1 MTYNQTVLERY
12 SALLYSLSIANAVC
26 CSIGGAILGGVAFA
40 GLVSES
46 NLSIVTGGVI
56 GTAVGAGY
64 GWVTSFLLRVVAQ
77 LVLCLVNIEANTRK
91 PFSGSGEAFSGKPS
105 VLMQDGPKV
114 SQQAA
119 SSRVSDVDDRS
130 VIPEARTWPVPA
142 PAPVVRDNPQTRERT
157 ELENLLIAK
166 FQKAADCAITTQQF
180 DVLVRKLQSA
190 GAELQSALPESIASP
205 QWNDFIDQVERGR
218 RQSVINAR
226 KADDESSCRGC
237 RGRLSMYEAS
247 LHMCS
252 RCQHKAAEFDKVIAE
267 A

>member
-12 SALLYSLSIANAVC
+12 SALLYSLSIANAVFC
-26 CSIGGAILGGVAFA
+26 GIGGAIIGGVAFA
-40 GLVSES
+40 ALVDDSGS
-46 NLSIVTGGVI
+46 AIFV
-56 GTAVGAGY
+56 GTILGAAVGGFY
-64 GWVTSFLLRVVAQ
+64 GWITSFLLRVVAQ
-77 LVLCLVNIEANTRK
+77 LLLCLVNIEANTRK
-91 PFSGSGEAFSGKPS
+91 PFPGSGETFSGKPS

-119 SSRVSDVDDRS
+119 SSRVSDVDDRA

-157 ELENLLIAK
+157 ELENQLIAK
-166 FQKAADCAITTQQF
+166 FQKVAGLATTTQQF
-180 DVLVRKLQSA
+180 DALVHRLQRA
-190 GAELQSALPESIASP
+190 EAELRSALPEGDASRK
-205 QWNDFIDQVERGR
+205 WNDFIDQVERGR
-218 RQSVINAR
+218 RQSAINAR

-252 RCQHKAAEFDKVIAE
+252 KCQHKAAEFDKVIAE